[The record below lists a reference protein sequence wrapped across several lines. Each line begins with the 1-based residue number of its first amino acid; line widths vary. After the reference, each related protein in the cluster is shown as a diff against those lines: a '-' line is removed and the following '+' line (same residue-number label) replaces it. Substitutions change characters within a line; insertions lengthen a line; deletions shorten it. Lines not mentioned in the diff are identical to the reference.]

1 MCVQEAAELVAI
13 DVFQRAEATGQPIT
27 LGLVERRLDELR
39 SHEPECACGL
49 CTAASEMRASR
60 VLYVARGWA
69 GGVAATRAPGDA
81 LSAEA
86 IDRLDPF
93 GRP

>member
-1 MCVQEAAELVAI
+1 MFHFARHTDKVRVQEAAELVAI

-60 VLYVARGWA
+60 VFYVARGWA
-69 GGVAATRAPGDA
+69 GGVAATRRRAT
-81 LSAEA
+81 
-86 IDRLDPF
+86 R
-93 GRP
+93 

>member
-1 MCVQEAAELVAI
+1 MQEAAELAAI

-60 VLYVARGWA
+60 AFYVARGWA

>member
-1 MCVQEAAELVAI
+1 VRVQEAAELVAI

-27 LGLVERRLDELR
+27 VGLVERRLDELR

-60 VLYVARGWA
+60 VFYVARGWA
-69 GGVAATRAPGDA
+69 GGSLRLGRRAAHP
-81 LSAEA
+81 
-86 IDRLDPF
+86 DR
-93 GRP
+93 GRDCAQ

>member
-1 MCVQEAAELVAI
+1 LIFHFARHTDKVRVQEAAELVAI

-49 CTAASEMRASR
+49 CTAANSSSR
-60 VLYVARGWA
+60 LLVWCGFD
-69 GGVAATRAPGDA
+69 GAT
-81 LSAEA
+81 LMS
-86 IDRLDPF
+86 
-93 GRP
+93 

>member
-1 MCVQEAAELVAI
+1 MRVQEAAELVAI

-49 CTAASEMRASR
+49 CTAASEF
-60 VLYVARGWA
+60 
-69 GGVAATRAPGDA
+69 
-81 LSAEA
+81 E
-86 IDRLDPF
+86 
-93 GRP
+93 